1 MPGTGGGAATS
12 NGRPGATGRR
22 TVKGTVKVNVSTS
35 RRTIAVVASGVLVLA
50 VSAIAVGAVGTPG
63 QVASP
68 SPSAPVAD
76 PSPEPVVAPGP
87 TNGPIVSPAPA
98 TPVPVRVPLDVV
110 DENDVVAVIDDRTG
124 WITSARSGQAG
135 DGMSVRWFDI
145 AVRNLDES
153 TIEVTWVGLPLDDEV
168 GVFLGGESDGVTL
181 HFTQKAPPADSDAIA
196 FDRVLVLSFDRP
208 VDAETVRATFTASA
222 G

>member
-1 MPGTGGGAATS
+1 LS
-12 NGRPGATGRR
+12 S
-22 TVKGTVKVNVSTS
+22 STS

-50 VSAIAVGAVGTPG
+50 VAAIAIGAAGAPG
-63 QVASP
+63 QVPSP
-68 SPSAPVAD
+68 SPSSPVAS
-76 PSPEPVVAPGP
+76 PSPEPVVTPGP
-87 TNGPIVSPAPA
+87 TDGPIASPSPVAPA
-98 TPVPVRVPLDVV
+98 PVRVPLDIV
-110 DENDVVAVIDDRTG
+110 DEHDVVVVIDDQTG
-124 WITSARSGQAG
+124 WITSARSGKAG

-181 HFTQKAPPADSDAIA
+181 HFTQKAPPIDSDAVA
-196 FDRVLVLSFDRP
+196 FDRVLVLSFDHP
-208 VDAETVRATFTASA
+208 VDAATVRATFTASA